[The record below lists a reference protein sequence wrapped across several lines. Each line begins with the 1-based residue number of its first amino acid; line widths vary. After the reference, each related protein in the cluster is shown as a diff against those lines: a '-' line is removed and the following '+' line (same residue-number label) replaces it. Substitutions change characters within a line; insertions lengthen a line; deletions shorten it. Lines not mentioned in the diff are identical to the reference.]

1 MEEENIEKEKKHYR
15 LTMGFDNG
23 LSHAE
28 VIYERCSNISI
39 CIACIDVAQL
49 LMLLIYLLL
58 HRCHIVLPT
67 DIDFVPFWIST
78 KFNNFIKIGCLEE
91 GNI

>member
-1 MEEENIEKEKKHYR
+1 
-15 LTMGFDNG
+15 MGFDNG

-67 DIDFVPFWIST
+67 DIDFVPF
-78 KFNNFIKIGCLEE
+78 
-91 GNI
+91 